1 MVCLYYLPEMK
12 KIFTI
17 QSLYLDIPNHSNASD
32 WYSKGIAA
40 EKSIGLCRD
49 YQPGD
54 KCCLVFMSGNS
65 PKIEFFEGLL
75 GALVVLHGSSCLEDF
90 EVTVGSGCNL
100 GFILRVKVLFNDF
113 RYGLTC
119 A

>member
-1 MVCLYYLPEMK
+1 MK

-17 QSLYLDIPNHSNASD
+17 QSLYLDIPTHSNPSD
-32 WYSKGIAA
+32 WYNKGIAA
-40 EKSIGLCRD
+40 EKSIGLCRT

-54 KCCLVFMSGNS
+54 KYRLMFVSGNS

-75 GALVVLHGSSCLEDF
+75 GALVVMHGVTCLEDF
-90 EVTVGSGCNL
+90 EVAVAPDCKPEFL
-100 GFILRVKVLFNDF
+100 LRLKVLFSDF
-113 RYGLTC
+113 RSGLTC

>member
-1 MVCLYYLPEMK
+1 MK

-17 QSLYLDIPNHSNASD
+17 QSLYLDIPSHSNSSD
-32 WYSKGIAA
+32 WYNKGIAA
-40 EKSIGLCRD
+40 EKSIGLCRE

-54 KCCLVFMSGNS
+54 KCRLVFMSGNS

-75 GALVVLHGSSCLEDF
+75 GALTVLHGASCLEDF
-90 EVTVGSGCNL
+90 EVTVGPDCKL
-100 GFILRVKVLFNDF
+100 GFLLRAKVLFSDF
-113 RYGLTC
+113 HSGLTC